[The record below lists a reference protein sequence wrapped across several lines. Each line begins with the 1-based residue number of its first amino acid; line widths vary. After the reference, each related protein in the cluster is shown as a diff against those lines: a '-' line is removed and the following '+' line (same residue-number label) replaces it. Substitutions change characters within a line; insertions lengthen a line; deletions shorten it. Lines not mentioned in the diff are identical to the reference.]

1 MIHQHG
7 AMFVHVH
14 SEKIKLY
21 NTALLSV
28 YACYTIDVL
37 ILCILG
43 GYTPWKTALLVST
56 RTILLFSAVPCYAQQ
71 KYRCIHSRSHAF
83 STKAWLHNA
92 MLCSVHYIRG
102 ATPSPRRRGGKV
114 KVLIFARRKQRERA
128 FPFRLLQS
136 RSWNLLSM
144 RHG

>member
-14 SEKIKLY
+14 SEKIKFY

-83 STKAWLHNA
+83 STKALLHDA

-102 ATPSPRRRGGKV
+102 ATPSPRRRGERSTFLFSRAESRESERSRLDYYKV
-114 KVLIFARRKQRERA
+114 D
-128 FPFRLLQS
+128 
-136 RSWNLLSM
+136 
-144 RHG
+144 HGIY